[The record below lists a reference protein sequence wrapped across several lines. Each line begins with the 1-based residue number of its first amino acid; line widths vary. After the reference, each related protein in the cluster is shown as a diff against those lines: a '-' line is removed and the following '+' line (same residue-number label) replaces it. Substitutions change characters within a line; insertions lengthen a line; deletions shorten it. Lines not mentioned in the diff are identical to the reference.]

1 MVQNEF
7 SVHAIFPN
15 YYDATRVSY
24 SFKSLIETMRGG
36 GLSVQGYVF
45 GRGPGIGSEVHAL
58 LPRTLYRHTSRWVHD
73 PGHAIVARYAHRVR
87 SGDIVHMWLDSP
99 REAIVRLQSRGAIV
113 VREMINCT
121 AERCRRE
128 LVAAHASL
136 GWDYTSPMTDAA
148 IERERGQLLAADA
161 VFCPNDEV
169 MASVLAYG
177 VPPER
182 CIKTSYGWSPERL
195 AGTSLAA
202 PRTDGTQ
209 FLFVGTGDVRKG
221 LPWLLQ
227 AWVRAGV
234 HGRLLLAGSIDPRV
248 RAEYADVLARD
259 DVVLLGHVADVGAAY
274 RSADVFCFPSWEEG
288 GPMVTIE
295 AMGMGLPCIVTA
307 MGSAGILSASSGG
320 AIVVGPGDIE
330 AMAAAM
336 WRLGEHPAERQR
348 LAEESLRIASDYVWA
363 RVGLR
368 RADALRKLR
377 AERLG
382 AVPTGTP
389 VAPARRGAVTDSS
402 SVF

>member
-1 MVQNEF
+1 MQSEF

-36 GLSVQGYVF
+36 GVAVHGYVF
-45 GRGPGIGSEVHAL
+45 GRGPGIGNEVHAL
-58 LPRTLYRHTSRWVHD
+58 LPRTFYKHTSRWVHD

-87 SGDIVHMWLDSP
+87 PGDVVHMWLDSP
-99 REAIVRLQSRGAIV
+99 YEAIVRLQSLGAIV

-128 LVAAHASL
+128 LVAAHAAL
-136 GWDYTSPMTDAA
+136 GWDYVSPVTDAT

-169 MASVLAYG
+169 VASVLAYG
-177 VPPER
+177 VPAER
-182 CIKTSYGWSPERL
+182 CIKTSYGWSAERL

-202 PRTDGTQ
+202 PRTGGTQ
-209 FLFVGTGDVRKG
+209 FLFAGTGDVRKG

-234 HGRLLLAGSIDPRV
+234 HGRLLLAGHIDARV
-248 RAEYADVLARD
+248 RAEYANVLARA
-259 DVVLLGHVADVGAAY
+259 DVVLLGHVADVGSAY

-295 AMGMGLPCIVTA
+295 AMGMGLPCIVTP

-320 AIVVGPGDIE
+320 AIVVGPGDVE

-336 WRLGEHPAERQR
+336 RRLGGHPEERRR
-348 LAEESLRIASDYVWA
+348 LAEEGRRMASDYVWE

-368 RADALRKLR
+368 RAEALRRLR

-382 AVPTGTP
+382 AMPPGRPAV
-389 VAPARRGAVTDSS
+389 PARLGAVTDPR